1 MARLFRSNRSQ
12 AVRIP
17 KDMEFPASVSD
28 VDVIEHGIV
37 RVLVPKSLTMEEW
50 IKFGPRLS
58 DDFSVEPRDWPQ
70 REREFPWD

>member
-17 KDMEFPASVSD
+17 KGMEFPASVSD

-37 RVLVPKSLTMEEW
+37 RILVPKTLTMEEW
-50 IKFGPRLS
+50 IKFGPRLT
-58 DDFSVEPRDWPQ
+58 DDFPSEIEDLPAEERDFQ
-70 REREFPWD
+70 WD